1 MTPKL
6 CKKHFR
12 EVANHFDKETA
23 LLYTLDEK
31 ECLICKHVIFVE
43 SARRFVLG
51 GTPSNNTP
59 KVSDETATIRLPDAF
74 AQMGA

>member
-23 LLYTLDEK
+23 LLYMLDDK
-31 ECLICKHVIFVE
+31 DCLICNHVIFVE

-51 GTPSNNTP
+51 SVPSNAP
-59 KVSDETATIRLPDAF
+59 KASNEATIRVPDAF
-74 AQMGA
+74 AQLGA

>member
-23 LLYTLDEK
+23 LLYMHDEK
-31 ECLICKHVIFVE
+31 GCLICNHVIFVE
-43 SARRFVLG
+43 SARRFVVGSAPQASQDL
-51 GTPSNNTP
+51 S
-59 KVSDETATIRLPDAF
+59 VRVPDAF
-74 AQMGA
+74 AQIGA